1 MVLPYA
7 DKTNIKPHISLTT
20 SLFKLYQNIKIFDQ
34 LGLSIM
40 DYLIQGQTNL
50 SSKIYIDEFRI
61 FKIFL
66 WITSEQNFVKGDIL
80 IVMYCNMM

>member
-1 MVLPYA
+1 
-7 DKTNIKPHISLTT
+7 
-20 SLFKLYQNIKIFDQ
+20 
-34 LGLSIM
+34 M